1 MIKSLVISLA
11 KKYIIGSLND
21 LLNKN
26 QDNIKVIIDKIQL
39 WIDRLEKI
47 IGGLKNILTRV
58 SDGII
63 DDKDVMDSKKD
74 IETIIKEWK

>member
-1 MIKSLVISLA
+1 MLKSLVISLA
-11 KKYIIGSLND
+11 KKYIIGSIND

-47 IGGLKNILTRV
+47 IGGLKNILNRV

-63 DDKDVMDSKKD
+63 DDKDVMDSKND

>member
-58 SDGII
+58 YDGII

>member
-11 KKYIIGSLND
+11 KKYIIGSIND

-26 QDNIKVIIDKIQL
+26 KDNIKVIIDKIQL
-39 WIDRLEKI
+39 WIDRLNKI
-47 IGGLKNILTRV
+47 TGGLKNILNRV
-58 SDGII
+58 YDGII
-63 DDKDVMDSKKD
+63 DDKDVMNSKKD

>member
-11 KKYIIGSLND
+11 KKYIIGSIND

-47 IGGLKNILTRV
+47 IGGFKNILNRV

>member
-1 MIKSLVISLA
+1 MLKSLVISLA
-11 KKYIIGSLND
+11 KKYIIGSFND

-26 QDNIKVIIDKIQL
+26 KDNIKVIIDKIQL

-47 IGGLKNILTRV
+47 IGGLKNILNRV

-63 DDKDVMDSKKD
+63 DDKDIMDSKKD

>member
-11 KKYIIGSLND
+11 KKYIIGSIND

-26 QDNIKVIIDKIQL
+26 KDNIKVIIDKIQL

-47 IGGLKNILTRV
+47 IGGFKNILNRV

>member
-11 KKYIIGSLND
+11 KKYIIGSIND

-26 QDNIKVIIDKIQL
+26 KDNIKVIIDKIQL

-47 IGGLKNILTRV
+47 IGGFKNILNRV

-63 DDKDVMDSKKD
+63 DDKDIMDSKKD

>member
-11 KKYIIGSLND
+11 KKYIIGSFND

-26 QDNIKVIIDKIQL
+26 KDNIKVIIDKIQL
-39 WIDRLEKI
+39 WIDRLDKI
-47 IGGLKNILTRV
+47 IGGLKNILNRV

>member
-11 KKYIIGSLND
+11 KKYIIGSIND